1 MADNRNRVVVPRRP
15 VLWIGLLVA
24 LVALFDLQTFLPGN
38 AVSLPGQRQA
48 APVLR
53 ALLPQGWAFF
63 TKSPRSPDL
72 VVHAVRPD
80 GQLDDVTTGSY
91 AEPRYAFGLDRSARA
106 QATELALLV
115 SGLPGSAWRSCRQP
129 TEACLAEAVPTPAA
143 PVRNS
148 DDTPSLCGPVVLA
161 RTEPVPWAYRDL
173 VAGEVRFTHV
183 VRLEVSC

>member
-1 MADNRNRVVVPRRP
+1 VFLV
-15 VLWIGLLVA
+15 GLLVG

-38 AVSLPGQRQA
+38 AVTLPGQRQA

-72 VVHAVRPD
+72 TVHAVRPD
-80 GQLDDVTTGSY
+80 GRLADVTTGAY

-115 SGLPGSAWRSCRQP
+115 ARLPDPAWQRCRQP
-129 TEACLAEAVPTPAA
+129 TDACLVEAVPGPATA
-143 PVRNS
+143 VRS
-148 DDTPSLCGPVVLA
+148 GDDTPSVCGPVVVA

-173 VAGEVRFTHV
+173 VAGEVRYTHV
-183 VRLEVSC
+183 ARLEVSC